1 MKVLIFFIFY
11 FFFLNFTNLK
21 ADEKSNIIN
30 TLKKIDNIQFNF
42 SQTTND
48 ITEKGFCI
56 LLFPN
61 KLKCKYDNKNRKEL
75 IVNEKMMSITQKRY
89 NKTIFYPLSRSN
101 FISILSKKEL
111 IKIITSSDLI
121 IDNYLNIV
129 FYLENGSKTLIQFD
143 KNNFLLAGWV
153 SRDQYNNEI
162 TFKIDIV
169 SKNKMIDDEIFSLPS
184 RS

>member
-1 MKVLIFFIFY
+1 M
-11 FFFLNFTNLK
+11 
-21 ADEKSNIIN
+21 
-30 TLKKIDNIQFNF
+30 
-42 SQTTND
+42 
-48 ITEKGFCI
+48 
-56 LLFPN
+56 
-61 KLKCKYDNKNRKEL
+61 
-75 IVNEKMMSITQKRY
+75 
-89 NKTIFYPLSRSN
+89 
-101 FISILSKKEL
+101 

-143 KNNFLLAGWV
+143 KNNFFLVGWV

-169 SKNKMIDDEIFSLPS
+169 SKNKMIDEEIFSLPS

>member
-30 TLKKIDNIQFNF
+30 TLEKIDNIQFNF
-42 SQTTND
+42 SQKTND

-61 KLKCKYDNKNRKEL
+61 KLKCEYDNKNRKEL

-143 KNNFLLAGWV
+143 KNNFFLVGWV

>member
-1 MKVLIFFIFY
+1 M
-11 FFFLNFTNLK
+11 
-21 ADEKSNIIN
+21 
-30 TLKKIDNIQFNF
+30 
-42 SQTTND
+42 
-48 ITEKGFCI
+48 
-56 LLFPN
+56 
-61 KLKCKYDNKNRKEL
+61 
-75 IVNEKMMSITQKRY
+75 
-89 NKTIFYPLSRSN
+89 
-101 FISILSKKEL
+101 

-143 KNNFLLAGWV
+143 KNNFFLVGWV